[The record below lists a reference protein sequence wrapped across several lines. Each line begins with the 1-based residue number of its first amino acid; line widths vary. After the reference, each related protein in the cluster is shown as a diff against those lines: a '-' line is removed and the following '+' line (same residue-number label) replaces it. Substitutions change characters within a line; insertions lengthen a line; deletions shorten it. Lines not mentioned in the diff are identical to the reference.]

1 MISEVCMKKITSRFF
16 KMLLAACMLFTAI
29 PVGISASAEGDWFTA
44 EDVKDVKS
52 TIISNK
58 YRANYVDVMMRYHLL
73 SETNNHRVERN
84 LNDGKSIVFFFDGC
98 SDNVDDKKYSDF
110 NKYRLSSYCAVIQ
123 LKDGVPTVV
132 YESEFNSTIPDNP
145 RNPETNEGDPVPTVL
160 DGIYNI
166 QSINHGGS
174 YAALW
179 IEDDGVQVPVMRC
192 TETTNYVSTS
202 KYINIHARY
211 PWTGAP
217 VDGITS
223 DSYSSSGCFN
233 VGKTSDSF
241 RDYNK
246 FIELI
251 LGVKNARK
259 PDWNNTKCE
268 SGIDQGLVIVDRSHY
283 QTQLAQIFKGK
294 ANNGAE
300 ITAKLVE
307 NTLKLQKE
315 IFSPLG
321 DANSDGNIDKY
332 DYIAVKRDI
341 FGTLKLDDFQRIAAD
356 VNKNGE
362 TEKFDY
368 ILIKRDILGTYE
380 IGE

>member
-1 MISEVCMKKITSRFF
+1 MKKVTKRFL
-16 KMLLAACMLFTAI
+16 KMLLAACMLLTAI
-29 PVGISASAEGDWFTA
+29 PVGINASAEDTWFT
-44 EDVKDVKS
+44 EKDVQGVKS

-58 YRANYVDVMMRYHLL
+58 YHATYVDVMMRYHLL

-84 LNDGKSIVFFFDGC
+84 LKDGKSIVFFFDGC
-98 SDNVDDKKYSDF
+98 SDNVDDKTYSDYS
-110 NKYRLSSYCAVIQ
+110 KYRLASYCAVIQ

-132 YESEFNSTIPDNP
+132 YESENNSTLPDNP

-179 IEDDGVQVPVMRC
+179 VEDDGTQVPVMRC

-202 KYINIHARY
+202 KYINIHARTQ
-211 PWTGAP
+211 WSGAP
-217 VDGITS
+217 VDGITP
-223 DSYSSSGCFN
+223 DSYSSAGCFN
-233 VGKTSDSF
+233 VGKVSDRF
-241 RDYNK
+241 KDYNN

-259 PDWNNTKCE
+259 PDWNNAKCE
-268 SGIDQGLVIVDRSHY
+268 SYIDHGLVIVDRSHY
-283 QTQLAQIFKGK
+283 KEQLAQIYKGN
-294 ANNGAE
+294 ANNGDE
-300 ITAKLVE
+300 IATKLIE
-307 NTLKLQKE
+307 NTTKLQKE
-315 IFSPLG
+315 IFYSAG
-321 DANSDGNIDKY
+321 DVNDDNAVDKY
-332 DYIAVKRDI
+332 DYILVKRDI
-341 FGTLKLDDFQRIAAD
+341 LGTYDMGDFQTIAAD

-368 ILIKRDILGTYE
+368 ILIKRAILGTYE